1 MQTFETRSVHMERQL
16 LVTIRTPAEDVE
28 RIMAE
33 VTRITPLPMGRNYDC
48 NAYEAAAGVERYRP
62 LQGAAA
68 GPEAETR
75 RRPGVVDVSFE
86 IPEDEALLAKLVET
100 IFLVHSY
107 QEPVILVR
115 PILSAR
121 SKGLDDSKNPN
132 RWWNRSGDWKKQAG

>member
-1 MQTFETRSVHMERQL
+1 MQSFETQSVRMERQL
-16 LVTIRTPAEDVE
+16 LVTVRTPAEDVE

-33 VTRITPLPMGRNYDC
+33 VTRITPLPMGKNYDS
-48 NAYEAAAGVERYRP
+48 NAFEAAAGVERYRP

-68 GPEAETR
+68 GPESETR

-86 IPEDEALLAKLVET
+86 IPEDQSLLEALVEA

-107 QEPVILVR
+107 QEPVILVQ
-115 PILSAR
+115 PVLSAR

-132 RWWNRSGDWKKQAG
+132 RWWNREGDWKKKG